1 MKEQRKRQ
9 DKKVE
14 EKREKQRQLAD
25 FLRKQAAERILK
37 KNQPSSKGFDFSEI
51 ISCASYIEPDAG
63 SIKSS
68 LRAK

>member
-25 FLRKQAAERILK
+25 FLRKQAAE
-37 KNQPSSKGFDFSEI
+37 QVE
-51 ISCASYIEPDAG
+51 
-63 SIKSS
+63 
-68 LRAK
+68 